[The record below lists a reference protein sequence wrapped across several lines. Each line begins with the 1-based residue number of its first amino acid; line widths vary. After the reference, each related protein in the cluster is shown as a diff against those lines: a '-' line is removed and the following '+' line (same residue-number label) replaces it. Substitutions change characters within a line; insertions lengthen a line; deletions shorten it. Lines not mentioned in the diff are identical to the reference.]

1 MTLSTRYT
9 RVNELAVDELAA
21 LDAGHGCGL
30 CLDDGHLPGLGPC
43 EACRPDAFVEYLLD
57 HANGQ
62 VAATRAEE
70 HDQDHFD
77 ESALHDV
84 YGEVA

>member
-1 MTLSTRYT
+1 MPRTTSHTWT
-9 RVNELAVDELAA
+9 VDEIAA

-30 CLDDGHLPGLGPC
+30 CLDDGYLPGLGPC

-62 VAATRAEE
+62 VAATWAEE
-70 HDQDHFD
+70 HDHDQ
-77 ESALHDV
+77 LHDV